1 MAHRNHVCHFFETI
15 CYVDSVKVMNEG
27 GALLLTNEEMHDLM
41 DTYSPYMLQMSFMY
55 VKDWT
60 AAEDVVQEVFIHYF
74 KTYTQF
80 DGRASIKTYLTKMT
94 IHKSIDYLRSWTSR
108 KRIVAKLFGQK
119 QTTTYEFEA
128 HVEQS
133 ELMKQVLQLP
143 LKYRESI
150 LLFYY
155 EDMTT
160 LEIAALLS
168 VSENT
173 VKTRLKRARE
183 QLKKRTT
190 LQSWEE
196 LADE

>member
-1 MAHRNHVCHFFETI
+1 MCHFFETI

-55 VKDWT
+55 VKDWA